1 MRGMSGFRFSNVG
14 IGLSLT
20 RLKLSD
26 SKHLDEKNNNYQNP
40 RGWPNPNEIGN
51 GFVYRKTHGT
61 QNGSSA
67 TPGGSA
73 AFTHLNNFYSKPS

>member
-1 MRGMSGFRFSNVG
+1 MPGSRFSNVD

-40 RGWPNPNEIGN
+40 RGWQNPNEIEN
-51 GFVYRKTHGT
+51 GFVFRKTHST

-73 AFTHLNNFYSKPS
+73 AFTHLNNFYTKLS

>member
-1 MRGMSGFRFSNVG
+1 MRGMSGFRFSNVD

-40 RGWPNPNEIGN
+40 RDGQIQM
-51 GFVYRKTHGT
+51 R
-61 QNGSSA
+61 
-67 TPGGSA
+67 
-73 AFTHLNNFYSKPS
+73 